1 MLTRAKNRKERV
13 YQNMLKA
20 KERIEAQLLK
30 LCKLEA
36 EYEAVKVDVKRL
48 KNSVQG
54 DGSD

>member
-1 MLTRAKNRKERV
+1 
-13 YQNMLKA
+13 MLKA

-36 EYEAVKVDVKRL
+36 KYEAVKVDVNRL

>member
-20 KERIEAQLLK
+20 KGRIEAQLLK